1 MVVRSFTI
9 CLLTLFLALLA
20 PARGAELAI
29 VLSERGGVYAEFA
42 EQLGKSLAGTS
53 WRVTAIVTPN
63 ELTRNTDLRRA
74 ELWVSVG
81 SEATR
86 SVLAH
91 GQAPALFATLLPRL
105 SFEQLLSEQTAN
117 RPRGGITALVLDQ
130 PLNRQVHLIQQLFP
144 GKKRLGVLVGPETRN
159 LGSRLAQTAAS
170 YGLALEI
177 EDAGDDAAVVPAVN
191 RLLARADILFALP
204 ESTVYSRHNVRP
216 LLLASYRFQRPLI
229 GYSAAFVNAGAI
241 AALYSTPAQL
251 ARQTAETLLSGR
263 KAGTTIL
270 FPEKFVL
277 TYNRQVAQSLAID
290 LPDEGVVL
298 RALES
303 RRQDP

>member
-9 CLLTLFLALLA
+9 CLLILFLAFLE

-53 WRVTAIVTPN
+53 WRVTAVVTPN

-81 SEATR
+81 SDATR

-105 SFEQLLSEQTAN
+105 SFEQLLSEHTAN

-144 GKKRLGVLVGPETRN
+144 GKKRLGVLVGPETRH

-170 YGLALEI
+170 YGLSLEI

-191 RLLARADILFALP
+191 RLLARADILLALP

-216 LLLASYRFQRPLI
+216 LLLASYRFQRPLV
-229 GYSAAFVNAGAI
+229 GYSVAFVNAGAI